1 MVTGTIELEPRGSVG
16 LTVDKSAIV
25 HRLQFKNAIQFC
37 DRSLAILFAIEYDVH
52 VNKEGCTEYDQDML
66 EISQDSTDDAIQ
78 SV

>member
-1 MVTGTIELEPRGSVG
+1 M
-16 LTVDKSAIV
+16 
-25 HRLQFKNAIQFC
+25 HRLQLKNAIQFC
-37 DRSLAILFAIEYDVH
+37 DRSLAILFSIESDVH